1 MLPAGKT
8 RHCGILITRHCLPWV
23 YLKID
28 KIPFHSSW
36 FISYS
41 FKSYMSITKANYSST
56 STSKLIL
63 LLSIF
68 AAAFCVLVSFVNVYR
83 YALVGAIYEILWLP
97 VLGILFIAP
106 VIAILLWRKEKF
118 TLTSLYPYS
127 ILICVATLVL
137 VIFFN

>member
-1 MLPAGKT
+1 
-8 RHCGILITRHCLPWV
+8 
-23 YLKID
+23 
-28 KIPFHSSW
+28 
-36 FISYS
+36 
-41 FKSYMSITKANYSST
+41 MSITKANYSST
-56 STSKLIL
+56 STSRLIL

-68 AAAFCVLVSFVNVYR
+68 AAVFCVLVSFVNVYQ

-97 VLGILFIAP
+97 VLGILFIVP
-106 VIAILLWRKEKF
+106 VIAILFWRKEKF